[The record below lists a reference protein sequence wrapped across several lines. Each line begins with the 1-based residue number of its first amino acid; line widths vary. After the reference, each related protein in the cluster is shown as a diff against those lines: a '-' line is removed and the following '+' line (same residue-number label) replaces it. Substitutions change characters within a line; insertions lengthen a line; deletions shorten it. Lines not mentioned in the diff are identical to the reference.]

1 MLVHRE
7 SLSIVSARS
16 RLIICAG
23 FGRTLAWSLT
33 LIISLSDALGDGRM
47 SSALLNGARRALAQR
62 ARTASA
68 RSFNTSAP
76 KRGGGGGD
84 EPVRE
89 ATRGP
94 GPLDIF

>member
-1 MLVHRE
+1 
-7 SLSIVSARS
+7 
-16 RLIICAG
+16 
-23 FGRTLAWSLT
+23 
-33 LIISLSDALGDGRM
+33 M

-76 KRGGGGGD
+76 KRGGGGDD

>member
-1 MLVHRE
+1 MSTARVE
-7 SLSIVSARS
+7 VIVTAPECWIWADS
-16 RLIICAG
+16 RLV
-23 FGRTLAWSLT
+23 S
-33 LIISLSDALGDGRM
+33 LIIPSSLSDALGDGRM

>member
-1 MLVHRE
+1 MSTARVE
-7 SLSIVSARS
+7 VIVTAPACWIWADS
-16 RLIICAG
+16 RLV
-23 FGRTLAWSLT
+23 S
-33 LIISLSDALGDGRM
+33 LIIPSSDALGDGRM

>member
-1 MLVHRE
+1 MNCPPRE
-7 SLSIVSARS
+7 LKSSSQLH
-16 RLIICAG
+16 CAG
-23 FGRTLAWSLT
+23 FGRTLGWRLSSFHR
-33 LIISLSDALGDGRM
+33 SLSDALGDGRM